1 MGGELFFADADS
13 NYPDADFVIFGAPF
27 DGTASFRKGSRLAP
41 DAIREASYNFETY
54 NPYFDIDLVDI
65 PFHDVGDVD
74 IPFHDAGDVDIP
86 FHNAGDVDIP
96 FHDAGDVD
104 IPGNCTVEQAQ
115 AAVGDMVTA
124 ILSDGKIPIMLGGE
138 HSLTVPCVR
147 GSKNHFNDL
156 GVVVL
161 DAHFDLRQEYEGQV
175 NSHACVSRRII
186 EDITDNYIS
195 IGIRSGTRNE
205 YSLARSLGITY
216 YSADLVED
224 KGIPHVL
231 AELSRHLDLDTS
243 HLYLSLDM
251 DVLDPAYAPAL
262 GTPEPFGLTDRQ
274 VLSLIRRL
282 APRSVGFDLVEIAP
296 GFDSGNT
303 ALLGAKFVCEFIASA
318 WASR

>member
-1 MGGELFFADADS
+1 MDRELFFADADS

-27 DGTASFRKGSRLAP
+27 DGTSSFRKGSRLAP

-54 NPYFDIDLVDI
+54 NPYFDIDL
-65 PFHDVGDVD
+65 
-74 IPFHDAGDVDIP
+74 A
-86 FHNAGDVDIP
+86 DIP

-104 IPGNCTVEQAQ
+104 IPGNYTVEQAQ
-115 AAVGDMVTA
+115 TAVDEMVNV

-147 GSKNHFNDL
+147 GSMNHFNDL

-161 DAHFDLRQEYEGQV
+161 DAHFDLRQEYGGEV

-195 IGIRSGTRNE
+195 IGIRSGTRDE
-205 YSLARSLGITY
+205 YSLARSRGITY
-216 YSADLVED
+216 YPADSIEN
-224 KGIPHVL
+224 KGIPHVI
-231 AELSRHLDLDTS
+231 AELFRHFDTG

-262 GTPEPFGLTDRQ
+262 GTPEPFGLTDGQ
-274 VLSLIRRL
+274 VLSLIRWL
-282 APRSVGFDLVEIAP
+282 APMSVGFDLVEIAP

-318 WASR
+318 RAKR

>member
-1 MGGELFFADADS
+1 MGGEFLFADADS
-13 NYPDADFVIFGAPF
+13 NYSDAAFVIFGAPF
-27 DGTASFRKGSRLAP
+27 DGTSSFRKGSRLAP

-54 NPYFDIDLVDI
+54 NHYFDIDLA
-65 PFHDVGDVD
+65 D

-86 FHNAGDVDIP
+86 DD
-96 FHDAGDVD
+96 
-104 IPGNCTVEQAQ
+104 CTVEQAQ
-115 AAVGDMVTA
+115 ADVHEMVT
-124 ILSDGKIPIMLGGE
+124 IIISDGKIPIMLGGE
-138 HSLTVPCVR
+138 HSLSVPCVR
-147 GSKNHFNDL
+147 ESMNLFNDL

-161 DAHFDLRQEYEGQV
+161 DAHFDLRDEYEGEV

-195 IGIRSGTRNE
+195 IGIRSGTRYE
-205 YSLARSLGITY
+205 YSLARSRGITY
-216 YSADLVED
+216 YPADFVDD
-224 KGIPHVL
+224 KGIPHIL
-231 AELSRHLDLDTS
+231 AELFRYFDSS

-274 VLSLIRRL
+274 VLSLIRWL

-296 GFDSGNT
+296 EFDSGNT
-303 ALLGAKFVCEFIASA
+303 SLLGAKFVREFIASS

>member
-1 MGGELFFADADS
+1 MGGEYFFADADS
-13 NYPDADFVIFGAPF
+13 NYSDADFVIFGAPF
-27 DGTASFRKGSRLAP
+27 DGTSSFRKGSWLAP

-54 NPYFDIDLVDI
+54 NPYFDIDLA
-65 PFHDVGDVD
+65 D

-86 FHNAGDVDIP
+86 SHNAEEVDIP
-96 FHDAGDVD
+96 D
-104 IPGNCTVEQAQ
+104 NYTVEQAQ
-115 AAVGDMVTA
+115 AAVADMVTP
-124 ILSDGKIPIMLGGE
+124 ILRDGKIPIMLGGE

-147 GSKNHFNDL
+147 GSMNQFNDL

-195 IGIRSGTRNE
+195 IGIRSGTKDE
-205 YSLARSLGITY
+205 YSLARSRGITY
-216 YSADLVED
+216 YPADFVED

-231 AELSRHLDLDTS
+231 AELSRHLELDAS

-274 VLSLIRRL
+274 VLSLIRWL

-296 GFDSGNT
+296 GFDNGNT
-303 ALLGAKFVCEFIASA
+303 ALLGAKFVREFIASA
-318 WASR
+318 QASR

>member
-54 NPYFDIDLVDI
+54 NPYFDIDL
-65 PFHDVGDVD
+65 
-74 IPFHDAGDVDIP
+74 A
-86 FHNAGDVDIP
+86 DIP

-104 IPGNCTVEQAQ
+104 IPGSYTVEQAQ

-205 YSLARSLGITY
+205 YSLARSRGITY
-216 YSADLVED
+216 YSADFVED

-262 GTPEPFGLTDRQ
+262 GTPER
-274 VLSLIRRL
+274 VR
-282 APRSVGFDLVEIAP
+282 
-296 GFDSGNT
+296 
-303 ALLGAKFVCEFIASA
+303 
-318 WASR
+318 

>member
-1 MGGELFFADADS
+1 MGGEFFFADADS
-13 NYPDADFVIFGAPF
+13 DYSDADFVIFGAPF
-27 DGTASFRKGSRLAP
+27 DGTSSFRKGSRLAP

-54 NPYFDIDLVDI
+54 NPYFDIDLA
-65 PFHDVGDVD
+65 D
-74 IPFHDAGDVDIP
+74 IPFHDAG
-86 FHNAGDVDIP
+86 N
-96 FHDAGDVD
+96 VD
-104 IPGNCTVEQAQ
+104 IPGNYTVEQAQ
-115 AAVGDMVTA
+115 AAVGDMVTG

-147 GSKNHFNDL
+147 GSMNHFNDL

-195 IGIRSGTRNE
+195 IGIRSGTRDE
-205 YSLARSLGITY
+205 YSLARSRGITY
-216 YSADLVED
+216 YPADFVED
-224 KGIPHVL
+224 KGIPHVI

-296 GFDSGNT
+296 GFDNGNT
-303 ALLGAKFVCEFIASA
+303 ALLGAKFVREFIASA
-318 WASR
+318 QASRKHQFPRSF

>member
-13 NYPDADFVIFGAPF
+13 NYPDADYVIFGAPF
-27 DGTASFRKGSRLAP
+27 DGTSSFRKGSRLAP
-41 DAIREASYNFETY
+41 SAIREASYNFETY
-54 NPYFDIDLVDI
+54 NHYFDIDLA
-65 PFHDVGDVD
+65 D

-86 FHNAGDVDIP
+86 LHGAEDVDIP
-96 FHDAGDVD
+96 DNH
-104 IPGNCTVEQAQ
+104 TVEQAQ
-115 AAVGDMVTA
+115 AAVGAMVTT
-124 ILSDGKIPIMLGGE
+124 ILHDGKIPIMLGGE

-147 GSKNHFNDL
+147 GSMDHFNDL

-161 DAHFDLRQEYEGQV
+161 DAHLDLRQEYEGQV

-195 IGIRSGTRNE
+195 IGIRSGTRDE
-205 YSLARSLGITY
+205 YSLARSRGITY
-216 YSADLVED
+216 YPADFVED
-224 KGIPHVL
+224 KGIGHVL
-231 AELSRHLDLDTS
+231 AELSRHLDLYTS

-303 ALLGAKFVCEFIASA
+303 ALLGAKFVREFIASA
-318 WASR
+318 QASR

>member
-1 MGGELFFADADS
+1 MGGEYFFADADS
-13 NYPDADFVIFGAPF
+13 NYSDADFVIFGAPF
-27 DGTASFRKGSRLAP
+27 DGTSSFRKGSRLAP

-54 NPYFDIDLVDI
+54 NPYFDIDLA
-65 PFHDVGDVD
+65 D

-86 FHNAGDVDIP
+86 SHNAEEVDIP
-96 FHDAGDVD
+96 D
-104 IPGNCTVEQAQ
+104 NYTVEQAQ
-115 AAVGDMVTA
+115 AAVADMVTP
-124 ILSDGKIPIMLGGE
+124 ILRDGKIPIMLGGE

-147 GSKNHFNDL
+147 GSMNQFNDL

-195 IGIRSGTRNE
+195 IGIRSGTKDE
-205 YSLARSLGITY
+205 YSLARSRGITY
-216 YSADLVED
+216 YPADFVED

-231 AELSRHLDLDTS
+231 AELSRRLELDAS

-274 VLSLIRRL
+274 VLSLIRWL

-296 GFDSGNT
+296 GFDNGNT
-303 ALLGAKFVCEFIASA
+303 ALLGAKFVREFIASA
-318 WASR
+318 QALR

>member
-1 MGGELFFADADS
+1 MDRELFFADADS

-27 DGTASFRKGSRLAP
+27 DGTSSFRKGSRLAP

-54 NPYFDIDLVDI
+54 NPYFDIDL
-65 PFHDVGDVD
+65 
-74 IPFHDAGDVDIP
+74 A
-86 FHNAGDVDIP
+86 DIP

-104 IPGNCTVEQAQ
+104 IPGNYTVEQAQ
-115 AAVGDMVTA
+115 TAVDEMVNV

-147 GSKNHFNDL
+147 GSMNHFNDL

-161 DAHFDLRQEYEGQV
+161 DAHFDLRQEYGGEV

-195 IGIRSGTRNE
+195 IGIRSGTRDE
-205 YSLARSLGITY
+205 YSLARSRGITFY
-216 YSADLVED
+216 PADSIEN
-224 KGIPHVL
+224 KGIPHVI
-231 AELSRHLDLDTS
+231 AELFRHFDTG

-262 GTPEPFGLTDRQ
+262 GTPEPFGLTDGQ
-274 VLSLIRRL
+274 VLSLIRWL

-318 WASR
+318 RAKR

>member
-1 MGGELFFADADS
+1 MGGEFFFADADS

-27 DGTASFRKGSRLAP
+27 DGTSSFRKGSRLAP

-54 NPYFDIDLVDI
+54 NPYFDIDLADI

-86 FHNAGDVDIP
+86 FHNV
-96 FHDAGDVD
+96 GDVD
-104 IPGNCTVEQAQ
+104 IPGNYTVEQAQ

-138 HSLTVPCVR
+138 HSLTVPCIR
-147 GSKNHFNDL
+147 GSMNHFNDL

-175 NSHACVSRRII
+175 NSHACVSRRIT

-205 YSLARSLGITY
+205 YSLARSRGITY
-216 YSADLVED
+216 YSADFVED

-231 AELSRHLDLDTS
+231 AEISRHLDLDTS

-296 GFDSGNT
+296 RFDSGNT

>member
-1 MGGELFFADADS
+1 MGGDFFFADADS
-13 NYPDADFVIFGAPF
+13 DYSDADFVIFGAPF
-27 DGTASFRKGSRLAP
+27 DGTSSFRKGSRLAP

-54 NPYFDIDLVDI
+54 NPYFDIDLA
-65 PFHDVGDVD
+65 D
-74 IPFHDAGDVDIP
+74 IPFHDAGDADIP
-86 FHNAGDVDIP
+86 FNGAEDVDIS
-96 FHDAGDVD
+96 
-104 IPGNCTVEQAQ
+104 GNYTVEQAQ
-115 AAVGDMVTA
+115 SAVGAMVTA

-147 GSKNHFNDL
+147 ESMNQFNDL
-156 GVVVL
+156 AVVVL
-161 DAHFDLRQEYEGQV
+161 DAHFDLRPEYEGQV

-186 EDITDNYIS
+186 EDITDNYTS
-195 IGIRSGTRNE
+195 IGIRSGTRDE
-205 YSLARSLGITY
+205 YSLARSRGITY
-216 YSADLVED
+216 YPADFVED

-243 HLYLSLDM
+243 YLYLSLDM

>member
-27 DGTASFRKGSRLAP
+27 DGTSSFRKGSRLAP

-54 NPYFDIDLVDI
+54 NPYFDIDL
-65 PFHDVGDVD
+65 
-74 IPFHDAGDVDIP
+74 A
-86 FHNAGDVDIP
+86 DIP

-104 IPGNCTVEQAQ
+104 IPGNYTVEQAQ
-115 AAVGDMVTA
+115 AAVGEMINT
-124 ILSDGKIPIMLGGE
+124 ILRDGKIPIMLGGE

-147 GSKNHFNDL
+147 GSMNHFNDL

-195 IGIRSGTRNE
+195 IGIRSGTRDE
-205 YSLARSLGITY
+205 YSLARSRGITY
-216 YSADLVED
+216 YPTDLVED
-224 KGIPHVL
+224 KGITHVL
-231 AELSRHLDLDTS
+231 AELSKHFDTS

-251 DVLDPAYAPAL
+251 DVLDPANAPAL

-282 APRSVGFDLVEIAP
+282 APMSVGFDLVEISP

-303 ALLGAKFVCEFIASA
+303 ALLGARFVCEFIASA
-318 WASR
+318 QASR

>member
-13 NYPDADFVIFGAPF
+13 NYSDADFVIFGAPF
-27 DGTASFRKGSRLAP
+27 DGTSSFRKGSRFAP

-54 NPYFDIDLVDI
+54 NPYFDIDLA
-65 PFHDVGDVD
+65 D
-74 IPFHDAGDVDIP
+74 IPFHDAGDADIP
-86 FHNAGDVDIP
+86 FHGAE
-96 FHDAGDVD
+96 DVD
-104 IPGNCTVEQAQ
+104 IPGNYTVEQAQ
-115 AAVGDMVTA
+115 AAVGEMVTP
-124 ILSDGKIPIMLGGE
+124 ILRDGKIPIMLGGE

-147 GSKNHFNDL
+147 GSMNHFNDL

-186 EDITDNYIS
+186 EDITDNYTS
-195 IGIRSGTRNE
+195 IGIRSGTRDE
-205 YSLARSLGITY
+205 YSLARSRGITY
-216 YSADLVED
+216 YPADFVED

-251 DVLDPAYAPAL
+251 DVLDPVYAPAL

-282 APRSVGFDLVEIAP
+282 APRSIGFDLVEIAP

-303 ALLGAKFVCEFIASA
+303 ALLGAKFVREFIASA
-318 WASR
+318 RASR